1 MRTSEFDPIA
11 AKRRP
16 LLVMVVARLAGLSAG
31 WSMRGFI
38 ASDRCLDRG
47 GVWNSNADACALSTR
62 NDS

>member
-47 GVWNSNADACALSTR
+47 APLRGPADRRLI
-62 NDS
+62 